1 MRLALCSCIPQQ
13 YAAHCFP
20 FRNLWTLLPLRL
32 AICNC
37 FPQYNCTHQNF
48 KEKLCPELDGP
59 RAETAPRPLRTHR
72 LTPLAFAP
80 PRTPIY
86 CENTGIRALPYFQTA
101 TLSHACHVLYFQP
114 CTLSHACHVT
124 ELFKCELPVDWTLLP
139 LRLAICNC
147 FPQYNCTHQNF
158 KEKLCPELDG
168 PRAETAPR
176 PLRTHRLTPLAFA
189 PPRTPIYCENTG
201 IRTLPY
207 FQTATLSH
215 ACHVLYFQPC
225 TLSHACHVTE
235 LLWATSWLLY
245 HLTELLWATSWL
257 LYHLTA
263 LLWATSWLLYHL
275 TELLWATSWLLYH
288 YTELLWA
295 TSWLLDHVTELLW
308 ATSWLLYHL
317 TELVSY
323 LLITLPLD

>member
-1 MRLALCSCIPQQ
+1 MP
-13 YAAHCFP
+13 
-20 FRNLWTLLPLRL
+20 
-32 AICNC
+32 C

-48 KEKLCPELDGP
+48 KEKLCPEL
-59 RAETAPRPLRTHR
+59 
-72 LTPLAFAP
+72 
-80 PRTPIY
+80 
-86 CENTGIRALPYFQTA
+86 N
-101 TLSHACHVLYFQP
+101 
-114 CTLSHACHVT
+114 
-124 ELFKCELPVDWTLLP
+124 
-139 LRLAICNC
+139 
-147 FPQYNCTHQNF
+147 
-158 KEKLCPELDG
+158 G

-215 ACHVLYFQPC
+215 ACHVPYFQTCTLSHACHVTELFKCELPVDYVDPHHICISIILRTAIMPC
-225 TLSHACHVTE
+225 FPQYNCTHQNFKEKLCPELNGPRAETAPRPLRTHRLTPLAFAPPRTPIYCENTGIRTLPYFQTATLSHACHVTE

-257 LYHLTA
+257 LYHWTELLWATSWLLYHWTE

-288 YTELLWA
+288 
-295 TSWLLDHVTELLW
+295 
-308 ATSWLLYHL
+308 L
-317 TELVSY
+317 TKLSNCS
-323 LLITLPLD
+323 

>member
-1 MRLALCSCIPQQ
+1 MRLALCSCIPQ
-13 YAAHCFP
+13 YSCAHQ
-20 FRNLWTLLPLRL
+20 NLTEKLCPEFNGVRAETAPQLTPLAFAPPRTPIDCENTGIRTLPYFQTVTLSHACHVPYFQTATLSHACHVTELFKCELPVDYVDPHHICISIILRT
-32 AICNC
+32 AIMPC

-80 PRTPIY
+80 LRTRIY
-86 CENTGIRALPYFQTA
+86 CENTGIRTLPYFQTA
-101 TLSHACHVLYFQP
+101 TLSHACHVPYFQP

-124 ELFKCELPVDWTLLP
+124 ELFKCELPVDYVDP
-139 LRLAICNC
+139 HHICISIILRTAIMPC
-147 FPQYNCTHQNF
+147 FPQYSCTHQNF

-215 ACHVLYFQPC
+215 ACHVPYFQPC

-235 LLWATSWLLY
+235 LL
-245 HLTELLWATSWL
+245 
-257 LYHLTA
+257 
-263 LLWATSWLLYHL
+263 
-275 TELLWATSWLLYH
+275 
-288 YTELLWA
+288 
-295 TSWLLDHVTELLW
+295 
-308 ATSWLLYHL
+308 
-317 TELVSY
+317 
-323 LLITLPLD
+323 

>member
-176 PLRTHRLTPLAFA
+176 PLRTHRHTTSFR
-189 PPRTPIYCENTG
+189 PP
-201 IRTLPY
+201 
-207 FQTATLSH
+207 AHSD
-215 ACHVLYFQPC
+215 
-225 TLSHACHVTE
+225 
-235 LLWATSWLLY
+235 LLWKHRDSRTSLLSNC
-245 HLTELLWATSWL
+245 HIVPRLPRSLLSTLHIIPRMPRDWAIQVWATCWL
-257 LYHLTA
+257 NSPAIASSDLQ
-263 LLWATSWLLYHL
+263 LLPP
-275 TELLWATSWLLYH
+275 
-288 YTELLWA
+288 
-295 TSWLLDHVTELLW
+295 
-308 ATSWLLYHL
+308 
-317 TELVSY
+317 
-323 LLITLPLD
+323 I